1 MMDND
6 TDISVEQMNYV
17 MQFGYIALFGTTF
30 PIAAFV
36 CLCCNFLLIKA
47 VKNNFEYSKR
57 IFPEISLGIGQ
68 FMTML
73 DILSFASVIINCG
86 LIFFSSNTYRKLG
99 VYSPKD
105 DQVICFDAGGLFC
118 ANSGT
123 YFKPFKTLGAFFTF
137 IVVVEHIILIV
148 KVWVRKIL
156 VSSKKYDAQSRVND
170 IMRETFDC

>member
-1 MMDND
+1 
-6 TDISVEQMNYV
+6 
-17 MQFGYIALFGTTF
+17 
-30 PIAAFV
+30 
-36 CLCCNFLLIKA
+36 
-47 VKNNFEYSKR
+47 
-57 IFPEISLGIGQ
+57 
-68 FMTML
+68 ML

-156 VSSKKYDAQSRVND
+156 VSSKKYDA
-170 IMRETFDC
+170 

>member
-17 MQFGYIALFGTTF
+17 MQFGYIALFGTAF

-73 DILSFASVIINCG
+73 DILSFCSVIINCG
-86 LIFFSSNTYRKLG
+86 LVFFSSNTYRKMG
-99 VYSPKD
+99 IYDPKD
-105 DQVICFDAGGLFC
+105 D
-118 ANSGT
+118 
-123 YFKPFKTLGAFFTF
+123 
-137 IVVVEHIILIV
+137 
-148 KVWVRKIL
+148 
-156 VSSKKYDAQSRVND
+156 
-170 IMRETFDC
+170 

>member
-6 TDISVEQMNYV
+6 TNISVEQMNYV
-17 MQFGYIALFGTTF
+17 MQFGYITLFGTTF

-36 CLCCNFLLIKA
+36 CLVCNFFLIKA

-73 DILSFASVIINCG
+73 DILSFCSVIINCG

-99 VYSPKD
+99 IYDPKD
-105 DQVICFDAGGLFC
+105 DQVICFDAGKVFC
-118 ANSGT
+118 ANVGT
-123 YFKPFKTLGAFFTF
+123 YWKPFKTLGAFFTF
-137 IVVVEHIILIV
+137 VVVVEHIILIV
-148 KVWVRKIL
+148 KVWTRK
-156 VSSKKYDAQSRVND
+156 VMVTSK
-170 IMRETFDC
+170 